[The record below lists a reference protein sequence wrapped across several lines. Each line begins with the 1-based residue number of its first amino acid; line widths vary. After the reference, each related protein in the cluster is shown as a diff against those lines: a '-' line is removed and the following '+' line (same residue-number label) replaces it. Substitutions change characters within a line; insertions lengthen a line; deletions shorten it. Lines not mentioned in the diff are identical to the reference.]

1 MLENQGRAENLIQSR
16 ISPVL
21 VKKIHDRPTSRSHP
35 RRRLTAVP
43 DDEQLK
49 EVIVVP
55 GHAGS
60 WWLTPAL
67 CRFFSP
73 FAVRPPRFVGKPH
86 QPPDIK
92 EIDHYRRWK
101 VLATQAGGVF
111 LGVSRRQQSSP
122 SAANSRKLRFLLWW
136 NCTQP
141 GPPGLTAQALA
152 TTQQPHPIDE
162 SPRTA

>member
-1 MLENQGRAENLIQSR
+1 MHSRNKSYRPGGDIRPERLIHTQPRGTTSALAAPQKHGGGGRFGDGYNSEKLNNNVLKTTKELR
-16 ISPVL
+16 IGSEAHSPSTCE
-21 VKKIHDRPTSRSHP
+21 KIHDRPTSRSHP

-73 FAVRPPRFVGKPH
+73 FAVRPPRFAGRPH
-86 QPPDIK
+86 QPPDTK
-92 EIDHYRRWK
+92 ETENYGR
-101 VLATQAGGVF
+101 
-111 LGVSRRQQSSP
+111 
-122 SAANSRKLRFLLWW
+122 
-136 NCTQP
+136 
-141 GPPGLTAQALA
+141 
-152 TTQQPHPIDE
+152 
-162 SPRTA
+162 